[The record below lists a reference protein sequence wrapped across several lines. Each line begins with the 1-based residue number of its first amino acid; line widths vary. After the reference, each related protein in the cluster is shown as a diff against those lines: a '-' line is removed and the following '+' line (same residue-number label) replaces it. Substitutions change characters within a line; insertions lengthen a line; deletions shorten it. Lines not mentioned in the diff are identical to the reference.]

1 MAKIIG
7 TLCSDYRI
15 SHLKSI
21 FNEHIS
27 QEIFEMNDRIRN
39 SARKYFLNPFITIMV
54 MPFFASI
61 AAIGK

>member
-39 SARKYFLNPFITIMV
+39 SARNYFLYFLNKITV